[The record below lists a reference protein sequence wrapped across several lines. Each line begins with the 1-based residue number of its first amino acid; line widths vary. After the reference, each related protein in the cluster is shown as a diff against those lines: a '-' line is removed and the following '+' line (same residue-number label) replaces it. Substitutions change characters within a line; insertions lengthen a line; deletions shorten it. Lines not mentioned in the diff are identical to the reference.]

1 MVPEPVAQEILRRGP
16 QDITAQAIANTP
28 WLKTVA
34 PLQVPG
40 LIQIWDLGPGEASVL
55 AYAYFHPG
63 VTAVI
68 DDEAGRNCAETLG
81 LPLMGTLGLVMTA
94 KKRGLIS
101 AARPVVA
108 LLKQHGMYLSEKTI
122 DQAMMLIDE

>member
-1 MVPEPVAQEILRRGP
+1 MVPEPVAREILKRGGE
-16 QDITAQAIANTP
+16 DITAQAVADTA
-28 WLKTVA
+28 WLKIVES
-34 PLQVPG
+34 PKVPG
-40 LIQIWDLGPGEASVL
+40 LIQSWDLGPGESSVL

-81 LPLMGTLGLVMTA
+81 LPLMGTLGLVMNA
-94 KKRGLIS
+94 KKRGLIP

-108 LLKQHGMYLSEKTI
+108 LLKQHGMYLAEKTI
-122 DQAMMLIDE
+122 DQAMMLIGE